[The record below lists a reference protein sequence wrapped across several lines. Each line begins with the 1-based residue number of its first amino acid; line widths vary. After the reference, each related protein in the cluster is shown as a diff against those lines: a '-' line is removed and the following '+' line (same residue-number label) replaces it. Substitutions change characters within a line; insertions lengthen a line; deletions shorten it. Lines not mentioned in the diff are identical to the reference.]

1 MEIKR
6 GEEITIEIEDFAY
19 GGKGITKLLIDERPY
34 VIFTLN
40 GIPGQKVKARVVKK
54 KKSFAECR
62 IIEVIE
68 HSEFEIK
75 SMLPTNFWST
85 IHLITNRKA
94 TSI

>member
-54 KKSFAECR
+54 KKSFA
-62 IIEVIE
+62 VLLQ
-68 HSEFEIK
+68 SYFLK
-75 SMLPTNFWST
+75 FNF
-85 IHLITNRKA
+85 I
-94 TSI
+94 